1 MSDQMPSN
9 TLSLGFSPCP
19 NDTFLFDALIHQ
31 KINTEGLLFEHV
43 LEDVESLNRKAFDSV
58 LDITKLSFFA
68 YGFLSNEYQL
78 LDAGAALGY
87 GVGPL
92 LISKKKFSDP
102 KVEIKSVAIPGKYT
116 TANFLFSLFFPD
128 LKIKNEMHFSLIE
141 DAVLKGQVD
150 AGVIIHEN
158 RFTYADKGL
167 HQIVDLGSKWEEITS
182 SPIPLGGIAV
192 RRSLSQ
198 DLKLKINSLVQKS
211 VEYAIANPLSS
222 GAFVKSHA
230 QEMHPE
236 VIMQHIG
243 LYVNNSSID
252 IGNKG
257 RDSIYML
264 YEKAKA
270 LNLINTLKEP
280 IFLEAKEIQK
290 QY

>member
-1 MSDQMPSN
+1 MHSN

>member
-1 MSDQMPSN
+1 MSDQMHSN

>member
-1 MSDQMPSN
+1 MPSN

>member
-1 MSDQMPSN
+1 
-9 TLSLGFSPCP
+9 
-19 NDTFLFDALIHQ
+19 
-31 KINTEGLLFEHV
+31 
-43 LEDVESLNRKAFDSV
+43 
-58 LDITKLSFFA
+58 
-68 YGFLSNEYQL
+68 
-78 LDAGAALGY
+78 
-87 GVGPL
+87 
-92 LISKKKFSDP
+92 
-102 KVEIKSVAIPGKYT
+102 
-116 TANFLFSLFFPD
+116 
-128 LKIKNEMHFSLIE
+128 MHFSLIE